1 MSLGSDYLR
10 SLLEED
16 PERGVYRCKRE
27 MFTDPRLF
35 ELEMKHIF
43 EGNWVYLAHESQV
56 AGVNDYLT
64 TQIGRQS
71 IVIARN
77 RDGQLNAF
85 INACSHRGAM
95 LCRHKSGNR
104 SSYTCPF
111 HGWTFNNS
119 GKLLKVKDPAEA
131 GYPQGFNCEGSHDL
145 TRVARFE
152 SYRGFLF
159 GSLNPDVRPLAEHL
173 GESAKIIDMIVD
185 QSPEGLEVLRGSSS
199 YVYDGNWKLT
209 AENGA
214 DGYHVSSVHWNYAAT
229 QSQRQQRDAAD
240 PLRTMS
246 AAGWARQGGGFYS
259 FEHGHMLLWSRWANP
274 EDRPAFER
282 RAELARDFGEARADW
297 MIENSRNLC
306 LYPNVYLM
314 DQFSS
319 QIRIAR
325 PLSATYVWP
334 YQLHAS
340 IGPSCALAEVDAQR
354 ARVWSGTQN
363 PHDLR
368 NDLARLLQRETGD
381 IEVIRMEAAG
391 CYGRNGADDVSA
403 DAVLLAQAVG
413 RPVRVQLMREQEH
426 GWEPKGTAQLIEVR
440 GGLDEQGRV
449 AAYDF
454 ATCYPSN
461 GAPTLALLLTG
472 RIPATPQVADM
483 GDRTAIPQYRYPRM
497 RVVANDAAPIVRASW
512 MRGVSAL
519 PNVFAHESYVD
530 ELAHLAGIDPIAFRR
545 RYLDDQRALALIDAL
560 VARAGWQPRTSPNPE
575 ARRDGLLKGRGFA
588 YARYFHSKFPGF
600 GAAWAAWIVDVEV
613 NPENGA
619 VRVAKVWVA
628 HDCGQMVNPDGVRH
642 QVHGNVIQS
651 TSRVLKEF
659 ATFDRR
665 GVTSLEWGGYP
676 ILGFPELPEIDVLL
690 LDRPEQPP
698 MGAGESASVPSA
710 AAIANAIFDATGAR
724 LRQVP
729 FTPERV
735 LAALRSAQA

>member
-199 YVYDGNWKLT
+199 YVYEGNWKLT

-325 PLSATYVWP
+325 PLSVDRTEITIYCIAP
-334 YQLHAS
+334 KGES
-340 IGPSCALAEVDAQR
+340 AEAR
-354 ARVWSGTQN
+354 ARRIRQYEDFFNVSGMAT
-363 PHDLR
+363 PDDLEEFR
-368 NDLARLLQRETGD
+368 SCQQGYQGSVVGWNDLSRGAEHWIEGADAAAAHRPAAAPERRAHRGRRAVRIAASLLAGGAARRPGTRTDAARG
-381 IEVIRMEAAG
+381 AAG
-391 CYGRNGADDVSA
+391 GGVMSLGY
-403 DAVLLAQAVG
+403 DALRDFLY
-413 RPVRVQLMREQEH
+413 RE
-426 GWEPKGTAQLIEVR
+426 A
-440 GGLDEQGRV
+440 
-449 AAYDF
+449 
-454 ATCYPSN
+454 
-461 GAPTLALLLTG
+461 
-472 RIPATPQVADM
+472 
-483 GDRTAIPQYRYPRM
+483 
-497 RVVANDAAPIVRASW
+497 
-512 MRGVSAL
+512 
-519 PNVFAHESYVD
+519 
-530 ELAHLAGIDPIAFRR
+530 
-545 RYLDDQRALALIDAL
+545 RYLDDKDWDAWLALYAADASFWMPSWDDRDQL
-560 VARAGWQPRTSPNPE
+560 TEDPQREISLIWYGNRGGLEDRVFRIRTERSSATLPDTRTSHNLSNIE
-575 ARRDGLLKGRGFA
+575 LLGEDDGICRVRCNWHTLSYRYKTVDSYFGTTFYDLDVRGESPLIKAKKVILKND
-588 YARYFHSKFPGF
+588 Y
-600 GAAWAAWIVDVEV
+600 
-613 NPENGA
+613 
-619 VRVAKVWVA
+619 VR
-628 HDCGQMVNPDGVRH
+628 Q
-642 QVHGNVIQS
+642 
-651 TSRVLKEF
+651 L
-659 ATFDRR
+659 
-665 GVTSLEWGGYP
+665 
-676 ILGFPELPEIDVLL
+676 IDVYH
-690 LDRPEQPP
+690 
-698 MGAGESASVPSA
+698 V
-710 AAIANAIFDATGAR
+710 
-724 LRQVP
+724 
-729 FTPERV
+729 
-735 LAALRSAQA
+735 